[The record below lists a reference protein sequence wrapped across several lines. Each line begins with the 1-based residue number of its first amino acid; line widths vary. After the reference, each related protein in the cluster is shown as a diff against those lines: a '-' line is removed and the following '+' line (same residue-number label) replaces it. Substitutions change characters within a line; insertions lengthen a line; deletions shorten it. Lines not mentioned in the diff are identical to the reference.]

1 MKLFVFSS
9 KNLTNIWAGIG
20 ARMWAVPK
28 GDESWMKALKTRS
41 ISMTVGSCG
50 VFYCAETKSLTSP
63 FLVYST
69 VDTDKIITKIWRE
82 SWVFP
87 FKILP
92 LGTPNRQLSID
103 DAFKKKLSILR
114 DSGKSN
120 ITRVLHIP
128 TVMAFTPNEISNHDW
143 AAIIEVLAEK

>member
-1 MKLFVFSS
+1 MKLFIFSS

-41 ISMTVGSCG
+41 VSMTVGSCG
-50 VFYCAETKSLTSP
+50 VLYCSETKALTTP
-63 FLVYST
+63 FLVYSS
-69 VDTDKIITKIWRE
+69 VDADEIITNVWRE

-92 LGTPNRQLSID
+92 LGTPNRQLYKD
-103 DAFKKKLSILR
+103 DAFKKLAILR

-120 ITRVLHIP
+120 ITQVLHIP
-128 TVMAFTPNEISNHDW
+128 TMMVFTPNEISNHDW
-143 AAIIEVLAEK
+143 AAIIENLAEK